1 MKIDSHRASPTQAP
15 RHSALRRR
23 YALAGA
29 VSSLALPLGLPFVRL
44 IAQQAPLGFG
54 ALVGDVES
62 ARATYAWVTLG
73 AMMLMAALGWVL
85 GARGEE
91 ARRFAI
97 TDPLTG
103 LFNRRHF
110 SSQLDNEML
119 RDRRRGRPTCVM
131 CVDLDRLKAIN
142 DRFGHD
148 RGDAALVTVADALSR
163 GCRREDVVARLGGD
177 EFAVVLPNTT
187 GLEAVSLGERIVAA
201 LKVDTL
207 VATAGLSVSIGIAEL
222 EHATTAGEL
231 LAAADR
237 ALYWVKGTG
246 GGRVSIAPRS
256 VIAAPIAAASVGG

>member
-1 MKIDSHRASPTQAP
+1 MTIDSPKASPSPAGAL
-15 RHSALRRR
+15 SALRHR

-29 VSSLALPLGLPFVRL
+29 VLSLALPATLPIVRVL
-44 IAQQAPLGFG
+44 AQPGPFALA
-54 ALVGDVES
+54 ALVADVQT
-62 ARATYAWVTLG
+62 ARATYAWVALCSLL
-73 AMMLMAALGWVL
+73 LMGGLGWVL

-110 SSQLDNEML
+110 ANQLSSEML
-119 RDRRRGRPTCVM
+119 RDRRQGRPTCVM
-131 CVDLDRLKAIN
+131 CVDLDRLKALN

-163 GCRREDVVARLGGD
+163 ACRHDDVVARLGGD
-177 EFAVVLPNTT
+177 EFAIVLPNTT
-187 GLEAVSLGERIVAA
+187 GADAVSLGERIVTA
-201 LKVDTL
+201 LKRDTL

-222 EHATTAGEL
+222 EHAATAGQL

-237 ALYWVKGTG
+237 ALYWVKSNG
-246 GGRVSIAPRS
+246 GGRVSLAPMA
-256 VIAAPIAAASVGG
+256 VIREPIPAASAGG

>member
-1 MKIDSHRASPTQAP
+1 MTIDSQRASVSRAGAL
-15 RHSALRRR
+15 SALRHR

-29 VSSLALPLGLPFVRL
+29 LSSLALPATLPFVRVL
-44 IAQQAPLGFG
+44 TEPGPFG
-54 ALVGDVES
+54 LAALVADVQG
-62 ARATYAWVTLG
+62 ATATYAWVALG
-73 AMMLMAALGWVL
+73 SLVLMAGLGWAL

-91 ARRFAI
+91 ARGFAI

-110 SSQLDNEML
+110 ASQLSSEML
-119 RDRRRGRPTCVM
+119 RDRRQGQPTCVM

-148 RGDAALVTVADALSR
+148 RGDAALVTVAEALSG
-163 GCRREDVVARLGGD
+163 GCRRDDVVARLGGD

-187 GLEAVSLGERIVAA
+187 GEHAVSIGERIVTA
-201 LKVDTL
+201 LKRDTL

-222 EHATTAGEL
+222 EHAATAGEL

-237 ALYWVKGTG
+237 ALYWVKSTG
-246 GGRVSIAPRS
+246 GGRVSLAPRA
-256 VIAAPIAAASVGG
+256 VISEPIAAASAGG

>member
-1 MKIDSHRASPTQAP
+1 MTFASRGASLSRTGAL
-15 RHSALRRR
+15 SALRYR
-23 YALAGA
+23 YALTGA
-29 VSSLALPLGLPFVRL
+29 LSSLALPATLPFVRVL
-44 IAQQAPLGFG
+44 AEPGPFGRAALLADVQGAP
-54 ALVGDVES
+54 
-62 ARATYAWVTLG
+62 ATYAWVALG
-73 AMMLMAALGWVL
+73 SFMLMAGLGWVL

-91 ARRFAI
+91 ARGFAI

-110 SSQLDNEML
+110 SSQLSNEIL
-119 RDRRRGRPTCVM
+119 RDRRQGRPTCVM

-163 GCRREDVVARLGGD
+163 GCRRDDVIARLGGD
-177 EFAVVLPNTT
+177 EFAVVLPNTS
-187 GLEAVSLGERIVAA
+187 GADAVSLGERIITT
-201 LKVDTL
+201 LKRDTL

-222 EHATTAGEL
+222 EHAATAGEL

-246 GGRVSIAPRS
+246 GGRVSLAPRP
-256 VIAAPIAAASVGG
+256 VIGEPIAAAT

>member
-1 MKIDSHRASPTQAP
+1 MTIDSRGASQSRAGAST
-15 RHSALRRR
+15 ALRQR
-23 YALAGA
+23 YALVGA
-29 VSSLALPLGLPFVRL
+29 LLALAVPVTLPFVRVL
-44 IAQQAPLGFG
+44 AQPGPFG
-54 ALVGDVES
+54 LAALFADVQG
-62 ARATYAWVTLG
+62 AKATYAWVALSSLV
-73 AMMLMAALGWVL
+73 LMAGLGWVL

-110 SSQLDNEML
+110 ASQLSNEML

-142 DRFGHD
+142 DRFGHE

-163 GCRREDVVARLGGD
+163 GCRRDDVVARLGGD
-177 EFAVVLPNTT
+177 EFAVVLPNTLGT
-187 GLEAVSLGERIVAA
+187 EAVSLGERIVAA
-201 LKVDTL
+201 LKHDTL

-222 EHATTAGEL
+222 EHAATAGEL

-237 ALYWVKGTG
+237 ALYWVKSTG
-246 GGRVSIAPRS
+246 GGRVSIAPKA
-256 VIAAPIAAASVGG
+256 VIGEPIAAASVGG